1 MSRREI
7 PAPGFQ
13 LVSGKRNPP
22 KDWSKVWVQI
32 RNGIVDEQAPWP
44 IVGPRWK
51 WAFDDEGK
59 PIPHPGDVVAVR
71 RAD

>member
-1 MSRREI
+1 MSRQPI

-22 KDWSKVWVQI
+22 KDWPKVWVQI

-51 WAFDDEGK
+51 WAFDDDGK
-59 PIPHPGDVVAVR
+59 PIPHPSDVVAVK